1 MRTGHRSEG
10 KEKLWYFLQ
19 IHLESVLIL
28 LVCEGLL
35 RLLWRPLSE
44 LVYFSQSLSVSR
56 PASSNSLLFSS
67 CSASISAWI
76 SSDNKILMILSEN
89 EWPSLT
95 RKWIILSYWEYDFCS
110 FYKNDIMILYKW
122 IWVSKK
128 IDNDALFKQRY
139 DPLCSSINKNM
150 IVPLKVRRW
159 LTLY

>member
-10 KEKLWYFLQ
+10 KEKLWYFLK

-35 RLLWRPLSE
+35 RTLSE

-76 SSDNKILMILSEN
+76 SSDNKIWIILFKKKKNGPLST
-89 EWPSLT
+89 S
-95 RKWIILSYWEYDFCS
+95 KWIILNYWEYDFCS

-122 IWVSKK
+122 IWISKK

-139 DPLCSSINKNM
+139 GPLCFSINKNM